1 MWLKIICL
9 IRGIM
14 FLKVFFIWYFEFVY
28 VWSKLVM
35 IDKFYGCLN
44 RGYGKIYRFFDI
56 DCEDNN

>member
-1 MWLKIICL
+1 
-9 IRGIM
+9 M

-28 VWSKLVM
+28 VGSKLVM